1 MQKLLSRNALLFY
14 SKVFSFLYNIFMR
27 GFPLEAGVSD
37 FAKRSNKR
45 LVTYSTFQYT
55 VIQLY
60 KYGEPSETSLSF
72 EIIV

>member
-1 MQKLLSRNALLFY
+1 MLCFSIQKFFRFY
-14 SKVFSFLYNIFMR
+14 RVFSCVIFR
-27 GFPLEAGVSD
+27 SKREVLI
-37 FAKRSNKR
+37 AKRSNKR

-60 KYGEPSETSLSF
+60 KYGELSETSLSF